1 MSIREED
8 GEPSGEQGKE
18 KTVILNGM
26 LESRSKGGEEPS
38 PEKHLEKTI
47 WGKGREQFQKPGENC
62 RRKGQT
68 TEL

>member
-8 GEPSGEQGKE
+8 GESSREQGKE

-26 LESRSKGGEEPS
+26 LESRSKGGEGPS

-47 WGKGREQFQKPGENC
+47 WGQEREQSKDLNMGRPGISE
-62 RRKGQT
+62 KQQG
-68 TEL
+68 